1 MTGLTRP
8 TFDLLRSTDWPYL
21 GQSSICESKYPI
33 PFDPRQK
40 EILRLK
46 DSGNVDK
53 EGAVEAFGDGDKVL
67 PDEAGPAPLRVLHG
81 DIKALGAVRT
91 GPGEGKEKAWSSP
104 ACPCPD
110 KVAGPMAKTTLQS
123 TGKRPHA
130 TLHS

>member
-67 PDEAGPAPLRVLHG
+67 PDDVSPAPLRVVRS

-91 GPGEGKEKAWSSP
+91 GLVCVGS
-104 ACPCPD
+104 
-110 KVAGPMAKTTLQS
+110 TTSLHVSVSHFSNLTVFQ
-123 TGKRPHA
+123 
-130 TLHS
+130 TLSLLSCLLW